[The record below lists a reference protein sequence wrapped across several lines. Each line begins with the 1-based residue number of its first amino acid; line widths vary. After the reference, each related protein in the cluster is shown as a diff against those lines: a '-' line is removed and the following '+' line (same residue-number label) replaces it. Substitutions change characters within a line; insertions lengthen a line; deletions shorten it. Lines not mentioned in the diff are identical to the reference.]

1 MEIILFIYGL
11 SFFILG
17 VLVLFVKTK
26 ESEFFFA
33 KKIWLLGAFA
43 ILHACVEW
51 IFLYMHLHPLVE
63 DLLTPIKLILLLAS
77 YLFLFEF
84 SRFIIR
90 ESFKKKSSKLHFLYI
105 LYAAPVIY
113 IISLSSL
120 LTLILIHP
128 SVDDTIAAIRYTY
141 GFFGSFFLGVGLY
154 FYGDSLKKIEY
165 VERLKIYFKIPGIAF
180 IIYALLAGIAVSPT
194 LYFPGNIINT
204 AWFLETIHIPVQFFR
219 ALCALV
225 ITICSIKA
233 LQIFSDETDI
243 KLRKS
248 LKQIK
253 RFSSDVSHELKT
265 PLTVMKGEIE
275 VALKENRSKE
285 EYRNILTS
293 TLEEVDKLQSIVK
306 NLFML
311 TSIEKST
318 LKSKFK
324 PQALDDIVLNAI
336 EDLMVQASHKAI
348 NLEITQLDT
357 VVLSCDNVLIKTA
370 FSNII
375 ENAIKYSPENTIIHI
390 SLSKVNNSVIFCVED
405 EGFGI
410 EEEKITFV
418 FDRFYRS
425 DDSRSKNIKGFGLGL
440 SIVQQIVQAHD
451 GIISLKNKSEKGLE
465 VNVQFSLLA
474 LDKTY

>member
-11 SFFILG
+11 SFFVLG

-26 ESEFFFA
+26 ESNFFFA

-51 IFLYMHLHPLVE
+51 VFLYMYLYPSSEKILNTV
-63 DLLTPIKLILLLAS
+63 KLILLLFS

-84 SRFIIR
+84 SRFIVR
-90 ESFKKKSSKLHFLYI
+90 ESFKDEYSKLHFLHT

-113 IISLSSL
+113 VISLSSL
-120 LTLILIHP
+120 ITLILIHP
-128 SVDDTIAAIRYTY
+128 SIDDAIAAIRYTY
-141 GFFGSFFLGVGLY
+141 GFFGSFLLGIGLY
-154 FYGDSLKKIEY
+154 FYGDSLKKTEY
-165 VERLKIYFKIPGIAF
+165 VERLKLYFKIPGIAF

-194 LYFPGNIINT
+194 HYFPGNIINT
-204 AWFLETIHIPVQFFR
+204 VWFIETFHIPVQFFR

-225 ITICSIKA
+225 ITICSLKA
-233 LQIFSDETDI
+233 LQIFSDETDA

-265 PLTVMKGEIE
+265 PLTAMKGEIE
-275 VALKENRSKE
+275 VALKENRSPE
-285 EYRNILTS
+285 EYQRVLS
-293 TLEEVDKLQSIVK
+293 SSLEEVDKLQSIVK
-306 NLFML
+306 NLLML
-311 TSIEKST
+311 TYIEKES
-318 LKSKFK
+318 LKNRFK
-324 PQALDDIVLNAI
+324 EQALDDIVLNTI
-336 EDLMVQASHKAI
+336 EDVIVLASQKAI
-348 NLEITQLDT
+348 RLEIVHLDT
-357 VVLSCDNVLIKTA
+357 IVMSCDDILMKTV

-375 ENAIKYSPENTIIHI
+375 ENAIKYSPKGTTCFI
-390 SLSKVNNSVIFCVED
+390 SLRRSDTHIIFCVED

-410 EEEKITFV
+410 EEEKIALV

-451 GIISLKNKSEKGLE
+451 GTINLCNRPSKGLE
-465 VNVQFSLLA
+465 VTVSFPL
-474 LDKTY
+474 